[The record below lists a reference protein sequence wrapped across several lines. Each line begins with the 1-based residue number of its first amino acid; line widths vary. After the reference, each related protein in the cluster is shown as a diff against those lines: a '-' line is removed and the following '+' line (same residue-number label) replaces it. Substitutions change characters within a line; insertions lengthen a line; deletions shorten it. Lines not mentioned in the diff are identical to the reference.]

1 MSYLNHDQIADFCKA
16 GGIIASPLERR
27 VGRLITTKK
36 GIEMGTEVK
45 TKMENHTVKE
55 FWGGDDRGVCLQIT
69 SIEAVDG
76 EGFVQLT
83 MEEAAALCNDLGA
96 FIKREAMRRQKLLR
110 EQLAQMKLNERTVFN
125 EVSELPDE
133 LMAGPE
139 LAVMMVSRFCPK
151 TPNAK

>member
-1 MSYLNHDQIADFCKA
+1 
-16 GGIIASPLERR
+16 
-27 VGRLITTKK
+27 
-36 GIEMGTEVK
+36 MGTEVK

-69 SIEAVDG
+69 SVAGVDD
-76 EGFVQLT
+76 EGFVQMT
-83 MEEAAALCNDLGA
+83 MEEAAALCSDLGA

-110 EQLAQMKLNERTVFN
+110 EQLERMKLDERTVFN
-125 EVSELPDE
+125 EVAELPDE

-151 TPNAK
+151 TPNALANAPA